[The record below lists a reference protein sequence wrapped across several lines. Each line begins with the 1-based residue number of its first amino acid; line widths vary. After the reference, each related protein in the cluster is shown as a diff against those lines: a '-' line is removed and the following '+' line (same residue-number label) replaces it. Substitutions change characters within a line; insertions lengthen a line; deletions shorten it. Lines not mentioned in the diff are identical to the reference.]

1 MQSCISCL
9 VIPGSC
15 LGLSTLAALEQ
26 GIPVIAVKE
35 NKNLMKNDLTSLT
48 WKPGQLHVVE
58 NYWEAVDVMLSKK
71 EGLSP
76 KSVRRPFSYT
86 IVKKHTVNNRGELL
100 YEEVKYKDK
109 NQQHF

>member
-26 GIPVIAVKE
+26 GIPVIAIKE

-48 WKPGQLHVVE
+48 WKPGQLHVVG
-58 NYWEAVDVMLSKK
+58 NYWEAVDVMLSKMRVYLPN
-71 EGLSP
+71 LSEDP
-76 KSVRRPFSYT
+76 S
-86 IVKKHTVNNRGELL
+86 HTP
-100 YEEVKYKDK
+100 
-109 NQQHF
+109 